1 MSFSGRFLLYI
12 KMCELNKKFNRRIVD
27 SSRIVD
33 IFVFSLRFVIIFV
46 CAFNFLW
53 ILFFGSILPIWGI
66 IMMLCLNI
74 QL

>member
-1 MSFSGRFLLYI
+1 MSFSGRFLLYQQ
-12 KMCELNKKFNRRIVD
+12 MYELNTKFNRRIVE

-53 ILFFGSILPIWGI
+53 ILFCESILPIWGI